1 MEGLTG
7 QARVVIEGLKPEIND
22 GRFPTKRVIG
32 ERVVV
37 EADIFA
43 DGHDSISALLLYRK
57 EDDHGWVE
65 TPMEP
70 LVNDRWRGSFVV
82 AKLGRYHYTVLAWVD
97 QFKSWQQ
104 DLAKKFQAGQEVSIE
119 LLEGAQLITA
129 ASQRAPKSAR
139 QKMGE

>member
-1 MEGLTG
+1 MKEATG
-7 QARVVIEGLKPEIND
+7 QIRVIIEGLKPEING
-22 GRFPTKRVIG
+22 GRFPIKRVIG

-57 EDDHGWVE
+57 EDDPEWSE

-82 AKLGRYHYTVLAWVD
+82 AELGRYRYTVLAWVD
-97 QFKSWQQ
+97 QFKSWRR
-104 DLAKKFQAGQEVSIE
+104 DLTKKFQAGQEISIE
-119 LLEGAQLITA
+119 LVIGAQLITE
-129 ASQRAPKSAR
+129 ASQHAP
-139 QKMGE
+139 